1 MSTATAPGT
10 PTAPGDPGS
19 LDLGS
24 TPSVSFGT
32 LVKIELRK
40 SYDTRAGLW
49 LLIVTAGLSALAMVI
64 VLLVAIT
71 QDVPTRFGD
80 FLGTTSLT
88 SQILLP
94 IVGIMLVTSEWSQRT
109 AMVTFTLEAHRAR
122 VIMAKLVAG
131 LLLSVVVSLVGLVAA
146 VLANLVYAGAQGDA
160 SWEHGV
166 RLFVG
171 FLAAQMIAMVSGFAL
186 ATLLLN
192 TAAGIVVYF
201 VYRFVLPTIFAVAS
215 GLIGW
220 FSDLNPWIDFQSA
233 QGPLFEVAALSG
245 KDWAHLLVSG
255 FIWLVVPLALGL
267 WRVLRAEVK

>member
-10 PTAPGDPGS
+10 

-24 TPSVSFGT
+24 TPPISFGT
-32 LVKIELRK
+32 LVKVELRK

-71 QDVPTRFGD
+71 QDVSTRFGD

-131 LLLSVVVSLVGLVAA
+131 LALSVLVSMIGLVAA
-146 VLANLVYAGAQGDA
+146 VLANLVYAGVQGDA

-171 FLAAQMIAMVSGFAL
+171 FLVAQMIAMVSGFAL
-186 ATLLLN
+186 ATLLLS

-201 VYRFVLPTIFAVAS
+201 VYRFVLPTIFAVAA

-220 FSDLNPWIDFQSA
+220 FADLNPWIDFQSA
-233 QGPLFEVAALSG
+233 QGPLFEPGALSG
-245 KDWAHLLVSG
+245 KDWAYLLVSG
-255 FIWLVVPLALGL
+255 FLWLVLPLGLGL